1 MIASAMR
8 SLAVIRSWKM
18 LPMLSIVL
26 LLLPL
31 LCYPR
36 HSDVL
41 PAAEAGASLGAV
53 LEPVVAQHAACTS
66 YHGRAHLLG
75 VDVEG
80 LAHCQLAELSGDVDT
95 LHCVFL
101 IG

>member
-1 MIASAMR
+1 MIASALR
-8 SLAVIRSWKM
+8 ALAVLRSWKM

-31 LCYPR
+31 LRYPR

-41 PAAEAGASLGAV
+41 PAAEAGAALGAV
-53 LEPVVAQHAACTS
+53 LEAVVAQHTARAA

-80 LAHCQLAELSGDVDT
+80 LGHCQLAELSGDVDA